1 MFTTPSVPKKLR
13 FTSLLPSPFYGKFFS
28 IFFAG
33 FILASCGA
41 ADPND
46 REILG
51 TVQEQRRARNGGN
64 ETIWGDGNGLNLF
77 GNKNK
82 GPAVVEG
89 VGVNS
94 FLWRA
99 SLDAISFMPLV
110 SADPFGGV
118 IITDWYSSPENLNER
133 FKVNVRI
140 LTRDLRAD
148 GISVSLFR
156 QTRPNANA
164 AWVEAV
170 TSKKAIRDLEDAI
183 LARARELRIGAR

>member
-1 MFTTPSVPKKLR
+1 MLTTPSVPEKLCLN
-13 FTSLLPSPFYGKFFS
+13 TSFS
-28 IFFAG
+28 YRVCTKLFLVSFAG
-33 FILASCGA
+33 FILANCSAG
-41 ADPND
+41 DPND
-46 REILG
+46 PGIQG
-51 TVQEQRRARNGGN
+51 ATGAEQRRIRNSGN
-64 ETIWGDGNGLNLF
+64 QTVWGDGGLTLF
-77 GNKNK
+77 GKNNK
-82 GPAVVEG
+82 GPVVVEG

-118 IITDWYSSPENLNER
+118 IITDWYSSPELPNER

-156 QTRPNANA
+156 QTRTNANA
-164 AWVEAV
+164 AWADAI
-170 TSKKAIRDLEDAI
+170 TSKKAIRDLEDAV